1 MTLNCAR
8 GDSAWKLG
16 KKLFSER
23 ASEKEAQ
30 AAQGDSG
37 VTVPENYQ
45 ETCRWGTERHG

>member
-37 VTVPENYQ
+37 VTTTGGVQ
-45 ETCRWGTERHG
+45 EL